1 MTDDTHIYYDISIF
15 NNDTSGNMPV
25 NLKFSEQRSGGALI
39 DNPNDYYLSIVR
51 FEIDSPSLPIFI
63 PQRRSGGLFD
73 DLIYSFGLETIKG
86 SNNSPTT
93 RFKKRVQYIPV
104 NPNIEVDGQVQPNS
118 LQTGSIYNLSDEYYF
133 IYNVRQWLRMVN
145 TSLDDLF
152 KAMKA
157 SDSNGADPLIPQNTF
172 SSAKAPFFD
181 YNSSSGLIS
190 LYTTTHYLDTKD
202 TTRLRLFWN
211 SPTNTIFGGFDTIV
225 APKATSVL
233 FDNTAPAEGTASI
246 SHPSTYYQVNIDN
259 QNNKN
264 TVSFV
269 SPSNSFTQSTQ
280 SYPSMP
286 MCSPIQNIV
295 FSTSG
300 NLPVSNS
307 QIGNPTIFKSDGDC
321 AVQGGA
327 DNISPILTDFIV
339 PLIRGDEYKPKI
351 NYSPSEYRLLDMKGN
366 TPLKSCDLQVY
377 WKSKVDAKLHPFVL
391 GSQCG
396 ASCKIMFRKKQFNN
410 IY

>member
-15 NNDTSGNMPV
+15 NNDTSGDMPV
-25 NLKFSEQRSGGALI
+25 NLKFTEQRSGGALV
-39 DNPNDYYLSIVR
+39 DNPSDYYLSIVR
-51 FEIDSPSLPIFI
+51 FEIDSPSLPVFI
-63 PQRRSGGLFD
+63 PQRRVNSAGFN
-73 DLIYSFGLETIKG
+73 DLIYSFGLETING
-86 SNNSPTT
+86 TNNSATT

-104 NPNIEVDGQVQPNS
+104 NPNVGVDGFVVDG
-118 LQTGSIYNLSDEYYF
+118 TEFNLSQEYYY

-145 TSLDDLF
+145 ICLEELF
-152 KAMKA
+152 NAMKT
-157 SDSNGADPLIPQNTF
+157 SDSNGDDPIIPQDTF
-172 SSAKAPFFD
+172 TSAKAPFFD

-190 LYTTTHYLDTKD
+190 LYTTTHYINTAG
-202 TTRLRLFWN
+202 TNRLRLYWN

-225 APKATSVL
+225 APTATSVL
-233 FDNTAPAEGTASI
+233 FDNTAPTEGG
-246 SHPSTYYQVNIDN
+246 SHPSTFYEVNI
-259 QNNKN
+259 QNPNSKN
-264 TVSFV
+264 VVSFITTT
-269 SPSNSFTQSTQ
+269 NSFVESTQ
-280 SYPSMP
+280 AYPSMP

-295 FSTSG
+295 FGTSG

-307 QIGNPTIFKSDGDC
+307 QIGNPTIFKSNGDC
-321 AVQGGA
+321 ATQGGA

-366 TPLKSCDLQVY
+366 APLKTCDLQVY

>member
-15 NNDTSGNMPV
+15 NNDISGDMPV

-39 DNPNDYYLSIVR
+39 ENPQDYYLSIVR

-63 PQRRSGGLFD
+63 PQRRLGSSSFN
-73 DLIYSFGLETIKG
+73 DLIYGFGLEVIKG
-86 SNNSPTT
+86 ATNTPIA
-93 RFKKRVQYIPV
+93 RYKKRVQFVPV
-104 NPNIEVDGQVQPNS
+104 NPNISTDQLNAYVSANKEYS
-118 LQTGSIYNLSDEYYF
+118 LSDEYYY
-133 IYNVRQWLRMVN
+133 IYNVKQWLRMVN
-145 TSLDDLF
+145 TSLQALF
-152 KAMKA
+152 SAMRVDEA
-157 SDSNGADPLIPQNTF
+157 NNIIPL
-172 SSAKAPFFD
+172 SAKAPFFD
-181 YNSSSGLIS
+181 YDSGSGLIT
-190 LYTTTHYLDTKD
+190 LYTTTHYVDTKD
-202 TTRLRLFWN
+202 ADRLRLFWN
-211 SPTNTIFGGFDTIV
+211 TPTNTIFGGFDTTV
-225 APKATSVL
+225 ALKATSLL
-233 FDNTAPAEGTASI
+233 FDDISPSESKLGGT
-246 SHPSTYYQVNIDN
+246 HPSTYYQVNVSN
-259 QNNKN
+259 LNNKN
-264 TVSFV
+264 SITLGSTAFV
-269 SPSNSFTQSTQ
+269 QSIQ

-321 AVQGGA
+321 ATQGGA

-366 TPLKSCDLQVY
+366 APLKSCDLQVY
-377 WKSKVDAKLHPFVL
+377 WKSKIDAKLHPFIL

-396 ASCKIMFRKKQFNN
+396 ASCKIMFRRKQFNN

>member
-15 NNDTSGNMPV
+15 NNDISGDMPV

-39 DNPNDYYLSIVR
+39 ENPQDYYLSIVR

-63 PQRRSGGLFD
+63 PQRRLGSSSFN
-73 DLIYSFGLETIKG
+73 DLIYIFGLEVIKG
-86 SNNSPTT
+86 ATNTPTA
-93 RFKKRVQYIPV
+93 RYKKRVQFIPV
-104 NPNIEVDGQVQPNS
+104 NPNISTDQLNAYVSANKEYS
-118 LQTGSIYNLSDEYYF
+118 LSDEYYY
-133 IYNVRQWLRMVN
+133 IYNVKQWLRMVN
-145 TSLDDLF
+145 TSLQALF
-152 KAMKA
+152 SAMRV
-157 SDSNGADPLIPQNTF
+157 DEGNNIIPL
-172 SSAKAPFFD
+172 SAKAPFFD
-181 YNSSSGLIS
+181 YDSGSGLIT
-190 LYTTTHYLDTKD
+190 LYTTTHYVDTKD
-202 TTRLRLFWN
+202 ADRLRLFWN
-211 SPTNTIFGGFDTIV
+211 TPTNTIFGGFDTTV
-225 APKATSVL
+225 ALKATSLL
-233 FDNTAPAEGTASI
+233 FDDISPSESKLGGT
-246 SHPSTYYQVNIDN
+246 HPSTYYQVNVSN
-259 QNNKN
+259 LNNKN
-264 TVSFV
+264 SITLGSTAFV
-269 SPSNSFTQSTQ
+269 QSIQ

-321 AVQGGA
+321 ATQGGA

-366 TPLKSCDLQVY
+366 APLKSVDLQVY
-377 WKSKVDAKLHPFVL
+377 WKSKIDAKLHPFIL